1 METQTASKTSFRE
14 NFEKFHDK
22 HYKHLLLIP
31 AIILLL
37 SFGYIYIF
45 YSANGD
51 FISKDISL
59 TGGTSVTVY
68 NSVDINQ
75 LTDDLSG
82 KLDEIN
88 TREIY
93 DLLTKEKIAVII
105 ETKTSGDDTKKI
117 LEEYLGYKLTDENS
131 SFEFSGA
138 LLSESFYKQLIIA
151 IFFAFIFMSVTV
163 FIIFRKIVPSVA
175 IIISA
180 FADIVMTLA
189 VVDFLGMKISSAGIV
204 AFLMLIGYSVD
215 TDILLTNRVLKNHEG
230 SLNARLYRAFKTGMT
245 MTLTS
250 IVVVLVSLIVSNSF
264 SVVLSQIFAVISIG
278 LFFDMLNTWVT
289 NVSLLKWYARKNEN

>member
-1 METQTASKTSFRE
+1 
-14 NFEKFHDK
+14 
-22 HYKHLLLIP
+22 
-31 AIILLL
+31 
-37 SFGYIYIF
+37 
-45 YSANGD
+45 
-51 FISKDISL
+51 
-59 TGGTSVTVY
+59 
-68 NSVDINQ
+68 
-75 LTDDLSG
+75 
-82 KLDEIN
+82 
-88 TREIY
+88 
-93 DLLTKEKIAVII
+93 
-105 ETKTSGDDTKKI
+105 
-117 LEEYLGYKLTDENS
+117 
-131 SFEFSGA
+131 
-138 LLSESFYKQLIIA
+138 
-151 IFFAFIFMSVTV
+151 MSVTV

-264 SVVLSQIFAVISIG
+264 SVVLSQIFAVVSIG

>member
-1 METQTASKTSFRE
+1 M
-14 NFEKFHDK
+14 EKFHDK

-264 SVVLSQIFAVISIG
+264 SVVLSQIFAVVSIG

>member
-1 METQTASKTSFRE
+1 METQTTGKTSFRE

-82 KLDEIN
+82 KLD
-88 TREIY
+88 
-93 DLLTKEKIAVII
+93 EKIAVII

-264 SVVLSQIFAVISIG
+264 SVVLSQIFAVVSIG